1 MQEQNKNNIVE
12 NVNIKDVNVAN
23 ENENQV
29 AEQAQPITPIKKKN
43 TLLIVLQVIVAVLFV
58 GLTAFLVGGLINEIN
73 TPPANTENT
82 IDLSGLGLA
91 LYLII
96 VIILIGGAGY
106 LLNTILSIVGLII
119 SLSKRKDGVGKG
131 TIIYFIIF
139 IALPIITEA
148 LLILLT
154 INYSNNRN

>member
-1 MQEQNKNNIVE
+1 M
-12 NVNIKDVNVAN
+12 
-23 ENENQV
+23 
-29 AEQAQPITPIKKKN
+29 
-43 TLLIVLQVIVAVLFV
+43 IVAVLFV
-58 GLTAFLVGGLINEIN
+58 GLTVFLVSGLINEI
-73 TPPANTENT
+73 TKPPVNSENT

-119 SLSKRKDGVGKG
+119 SLSKRKDGVGNG
-131 TIIYFIIF
+131 TIIYFVVF